1 MKNYY
6 PFSVSPVTE
15 EIIELIQNKE
25 PMSYKEIETIGIQVK
40 NFLDYNLRMS
50 VLEKKIT
57 IQRWGFLF
65 RVWISSSRM
74 FNTLTIDR
82 KISFNSEEDELLTM
96 LLRLLIAVLA
106 FDIIFFLFNFLG
118 L

>member
-57 IQRWGFLF
+57 IQR
-65 RVWISSSRM
+65 
-74 FNTLTIDR
+74 
-82 KISFNSEEDELLTM
+82 
-96 LLRLLIAVLA
+96 
-106 FDIIFFLFNFLG
+106 
-118 L
+118 